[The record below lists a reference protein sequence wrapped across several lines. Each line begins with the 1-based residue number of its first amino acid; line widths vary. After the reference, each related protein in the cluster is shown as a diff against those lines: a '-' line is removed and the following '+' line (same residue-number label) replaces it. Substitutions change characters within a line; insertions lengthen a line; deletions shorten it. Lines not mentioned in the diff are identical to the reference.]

1 MYGYGSLPGAASGRI
16 NDRIR
21 EAEAYRR
28 SRETAKGRALVSRAR
43 VRTAGR
49 AVISAVLWPVKSLL
63 RSGA

>member
-16 NDRIR
+16 SDRVH

-28 SRETAKGRALVSRAR
+28 SRETAKGKALASRAR
-43 VRTAGR
+43 MRTAGR
-49 AVISAVLWPVKSLL
+49 AVLSAVLWPVKSLL